1 MHFLDLYDTYIL
13 MKKMNRNFSAAVFF
27 IIVFLVFIA
36 CKQSD
41 KEEETIIK
49 GKATLFV
56 DESIFPIV
64 EDQQAVF
71 ETQYDA
77 TLTVV
82 NKSEAEI
89 INLLLNDTAKIAV
102 IPRKLSP
109 SELKSFTIKKINP
122 KETIFAKDAIV
133 FITNKRSN
141 DSLIAVADVVRFM
154 KGEDVQGIKGLVFD
168 NPNSS
173 TVRLL
178 TEKSGIKITTQKNVF
193 SFSTNAEVIKYVA
206 ENEGMIGV
214 VGVNWL
220 FQAPLELQSAVDKT
234 RVMSVKADDSLEFV
248 YPSQENIGNGTY
260 PLARHLYIINCQG
273 YSGLGMG
280 FASFLGGERGQRIIL
295 KSGLVPVRYPSR
307 NIVTRKQILKDK

>member
-1 MHFLDLYDTYIL
+1 
-13 MKKMNRNFSAAVFF
+13 MKKMNKKSAVVVFCLLA
-27 IIVFLVFIA
+27 FLVFMA
-36 CKQSD
+36 CKQNN
-41 KEEETIIK
+41 KEEETILK
-49 GKATLFV
+49 GKATLYV

-77 TLTVV
+77 KLTLI

-102 IPRKLSP
+102 LPRKLSDP
-109 SELKSFTIKKINP
+109 EKKSFSIKKINP
-122 KETIFAKDAIV
+122 KETIFAKDAVV
-133 FITNKRSN
+133 FITNKSAN
-141 DSLIAVADVVRFM
+141 DSLIALDDVVKFM
-154 KGEDVQGIKGLVFD
+154 KGEEVNGIKGLVFD

-178 TEKSGIKITTQKNVF
+178 TEKAGIKVTSQKNVF
-193 SFSTNAEVIKYVA
+193 SFETNLDVIKYVS

-214 VGVNWL
+214 VGVNWI
-220 FQAPLELQSAVDKT
+220 FQPPLDMQSTVDKV
-234 RVMSVKADDSLEFV
+234 RVMNVKKDNEFGYV
-248 YPSQENIGNGTY
+248 YPSQENIGNGKY